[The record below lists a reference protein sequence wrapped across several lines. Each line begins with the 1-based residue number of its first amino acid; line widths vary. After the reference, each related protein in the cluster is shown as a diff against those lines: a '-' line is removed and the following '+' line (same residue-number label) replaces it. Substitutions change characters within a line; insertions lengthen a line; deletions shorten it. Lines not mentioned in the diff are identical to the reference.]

1 LIPNSVARRSR
12 HGDKIRLR
20 CRVTQTGTAL
30 RQYPREL
37 TEPRQWPLIARQRQ
51 WRVMRIDPAGPGPV
65 PKIVVTAGTRASAL
79 ALLGL
84 LSACVTSP
92 PPRPLPPAV
101 KAADKP
107 HILTR
112 LGDDVRRSGD
122 AAGAVVLYRSA
133 SAASPR
139 DPVPLT
145 DMGEA
150 LNESGDPQRAEQ
162 AFRTSLTLRSGNPTA
177 QQGLAVAL
185 LAQGR
190 PAEALPI
197 LQALD
202 KPGAGARLLGG
213 EGTALDMLGRHADA
227 QAVYRRGLQADPTDA
242 ALHGNLALS
251 LALAGQA
258 EASLAELRA
267 AVGAPLPDP
276 RQEANA
282 VLVLA
287 LLDRLDEA
295 RARGGQT
302 IGPSGTETLID
313 RAIVARQT
321 SDPLRQAQALGV
333 LTAPGMPA
341 VPRSLLPP
349 PLVIAPMISAP
360 GQVAPPQ
367 AADLPSPRQPRLPQT
382 PSPPS

>member
-1 LIPNSVARRSR
+1 
-12 HGDKIRLR
+12 
-20 CRVTQTGTAL
+20 
-30 RQYPREL
+30 
-37 TEPRQWPLIARQRQ
+37 
-51 WRVMRIDPAGPGPV
+51 M
-65 PKIVVTAGTRASAL
+65 

-107 HILTR
+107 HMLTR
-112 LGDDVRRSGD
+112 LGDDVRRGGD
-122 AAGAVVLYRSA
+122 AAGAVALYR
-133 SAASPR
+133 AAAAAAPR

-145 DMGEA
+145 NMGEA
-150 LNESGDPQRAEQ
+150 LNEAGDPQRAEQ
-162 AFRTSLTLRSGNPTA
+162 AFRAALTLQTGDPAA

-190 PAEALPI
+190 PAEALPL

-202 KPGAGARLLGG
+202 KPGAGARLLGA

-267 AVGAPLPDP
+267 AIGAPLPDP

-282 VLVLA
+282 VLVLV

-295 RARGGQT
+295 RVRGGQT
-302 IGPSGTETLID
+302 IGPAGTEMLID
-313 RAIVARQT
+313 RAATARQT
-321 SDPLRQAQALGV
+321 SDPLLQAQALGV
-333 LTAPGMPA
+333 LTAPGMA
-341 VPRSLLPP
+341 AAPRSLLPP
-349 PLVIAPMISAP
+349 PLVTAPMVSAP

-367 AADLPSPRQPRLPQT
+367 AAGSPPQHQTPLPQT
-382 PSPPS
+382 PNPPG

>member
-1 LIPNSVARRSR
+1 
-12 HGDKIRLR
+12 
-20 CRVTQTGTAL
+20 
-30 RQYPREL
+30 
-37 TEPRQWPLIARQRQ
+37 
-51 WRVMRIDPAGPGPV
+51 
-65 PKIVVTAGTRASAL
+65 
-79 ALLGL
+79 
-84 LSACVTSP
+84 
-92 PPRPLPPAV
+92 
-101 KAADKP
+101 
-107 HILTR
+107 
-112 LGDDVRRSGD
+112 
-122 AAGAVVLYRSA
+122 
-133 SAASPR
+133 
-139 DPVPLT
+139 
-145 DMGEA
+145 
-150 LNESGDPQRAEQ
+150 
-162 AFRTSLTLRSGNPTA
+162 
-177 QQGLAVAL
+177 
-185 LAQGR
+185 
-190 PAEALPI
+190 
-197 LQALD
+197 
-202 KPGAGARLLGG
+202 
-213 EGTALDMLGRHADA
+213 MLGRHADA

-367 AADLPSPRQPRLPQT
+367 AADLPSPRQPRLPQM

>member
-1 LIPNSVARRSR
+1 
-12 HGDKIRLR
+12 
-20 CRVTQTGTAL
+20 
-30 RQYPREL
+30 
-37 TEPRQWPLIARQRQ
+37 
-51 WRVMRIDPAGPGPV
+51 M
-65 PKIVVTAGTRASAL
+65 
-79 ALLGL
+79 
-84 LSACVTSP
+84 
-92 PPRPLPPAV
+92 PPAV

-112 LGDDVRRSGD
+112 LGDDVRRGGD
-122 AAGAVVLYRSA
+122 AGGAVALYRSA
-133 SAASPR
+133 AAAAPR

-145 DMGEA
+145 DLGEA
-150 LNESGDPQRAEQ
+150 LNEAGDPQRAEQ
-162 AFRTSLTLRSGNPTA
+162 AFRTSLTLQTGNPTA

-202 KPGAGARLLGG
+202 KPGAGARLLGA
-213 EGTALDMLGRHADA
+213 EGTALDMLGRHQEA

-258 EASLAELRA
+258 EASLDELRA
-267 AVGAPLPDP
+267 ALGAPLPDP

-282 VLVLA
+282 VLVLV

-302 IGPSGTETLID
+302 IGPAGTATLID
-313 RAIVARQT
+313 RAIAARQT

-333 LTAPGMPA
+333 LTAPGLPA
-341 VPRSLLPP
+341 APRTLLPP
-349 PLVIAPMISAP
+349 PLLTAPMVNAP
-360 GQVAPPQ
+360 GQAAPPQ
-367 AADLPSPRQPRLPQT
+367 AAD
-382 PSPPS
+382 SPPPPPRHLPNPPS